1 MKDNTSSYSEKEL
14 SKFISNNKAEVLSIL
29 TDITTQLPNLQS
41 QIEKLNSLVQ
51 SFPSSFT
58 NGLSILD
65 LKSQFLLS
73 YNEYLLVY
81 MVMKLEGIDL
91 QSHPLF
97 ESLVRFRTLLE
108 KLDPLELKMKTEI
121 DNVLNPQTDS
131 SSLNPLTFKPNL
143 DDLDSASD
151 SDSDSDKP
159 SPSSSSKKQLYVP
172 PKIAAVPYS
181 ERDAAKDEHR
191 REQLRDKIASNAF
204 ISELRDEISDRPR
217 TINMRSTGDLSL
229 DRELKERKDF
239 EESNFVRV
247 NRTREQKKRE
257 RQASLA
263 LQRGQKI
270 GEFDE
275 FDSLTRLAR
284 ESDKIAGQIVD
295 EDEFGNRVKR
305 VQVDERQAKRGGRRG
320 KKGRR

>member
-97 ESLVRFRTLLE
+97 ESLVRFRYFSPSLPLTPSTLLE
-108 KLDPLELKMKTEI
+108 KLDPIELKMKTEI

-143 DDLDSASD
+143 DDLDSASA

-204 ISELRDEISDRPR
+204 ISVDSPASLHRRNCGTRSR
-217 TINMRSTGDLSL
+217 TGRARSTCGAPGIC
-229 DRELKERKDF
+229 RWI
-239 EESNFVRV
+239 
-247 NRTREQKKRE
+247 
-257 RQASLA
+257 AS
-263 LQRGQKI
+263 
-270 GEFDE
+270 
-275 FDSLTRLAR
+275 
-284 ESDKIAGQIVD
+284 
-295 EDEFGNRVKR
+295 
-305 VQVDERQAKRGGRRG
+305 
-320 KKGRR
+320 